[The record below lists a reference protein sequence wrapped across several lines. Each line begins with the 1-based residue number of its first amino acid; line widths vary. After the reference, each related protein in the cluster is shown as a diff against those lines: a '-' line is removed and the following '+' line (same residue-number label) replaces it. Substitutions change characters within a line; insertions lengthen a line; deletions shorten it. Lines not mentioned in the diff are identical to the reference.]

1 MLRGGRGV
9 FYARGGAAASITYF
23 WGMDVTRFRALV
35 LLLLAF
41 SNPVLADE
49 IPVVGRLA
57 PSFSLPEQSG
67 KVITLD
73 DLRGKWVV
81 LYFYPKNDTPGC
93 TEEACSFRD
102 DMAQLTA
109 LGAQIVGVSIA
120 ETDSNAEFAK
130 KYHLP
135 FPLLA
140 DKDGEVAKRYGAF
153 SDWKVARFARRYTF
167 LIDAQGK
174 IAKVYLKVDT
184 SKHSAEIIADL
195 KQLTLA
201 SGK

>member
-1 MLRGGRGV
+1 MFKRIWMVLRFFTFLV
-9 FYARGGAAASITYF
+9 PINAA
-23 WGMDVTRFRALV
+23 W
-35 LLLLAF
+35 
-41 SNPVLADE
+41 ADE
-49 IPVVGRLA
+49 VPAVGSMA
-57 PSFSLPEQSG
+57 PGFLLPDQNGREVSLDS
-67 KVITLD
+67 
-73 DLRGKWVV
+73 LRGKWLV
-81 LYFYPKNDTPGC
+81 LYFYPRNDTPGC

-109 LGAQIVGVSIA
+109 LGAQIVGVTIA
-120 ETDSNAEFAK
+120 EAASNAEFAL

-140 DKDGEVAKRYGAF
+140 DKEGAVARRYGAF
-153 SDWKVARFARRYTF
+153 SDWMVIRLARRYTF

-174 IAKVYLKVDT
+174 IAKTYLKVDT

-195 KQLTLA
+195 KQLSSS

>member
-1 MLRGGRGV
+1 MIKNLWI
-9 FYARGGAAASITYF
+9 A
-23 WGMDVTRFRALV
+23 
-35 LLLLAF
+35 LLLVVLSIGMALAQEV
-41 SNPVLADE
+41 PA
-49 IPVVGRLA
+49 VGSVA
-57 PSFSLPEQSG
+57 PNFSLPDQSG
-67 KVITLD
+67 REVSLES
-73 DLRGKWVV
+73 LRGKWLV

-120 ETDSNAEFAK
+120 DAASNAEFAK

-140 DKDGEVAKRYGAF
+140 DNNGVVAKRFGAYA
-153 SDWKVARFARRYTF
+153 DWMVVRFARRYTF

-174 IAKVYLKVDT
+174 IAKTYLKVDT

-195 KQLTLA
+195 KQLSLT

>member
-1 MLRGGRGV
+1 MMLKRLFKSLLV
-9 FYARGGAAASITYF
+9 FVSF
-23 WGMDVTRFRALV
+23 S
-35 LLLLAF
+35 LLYT
-41 SNPVLADE
+41 SVLADE
-49 IPVVGRLA
+49 IPLVGSQAPGFALA
-57 PSFSLPEQSG
+57 DQEGRQ
-67 KVITLD
+67 VTLES
-73 DLRGKWVV
+73 LRGRWVV

-102 DMAQLTA
+102 DLAQLTA
-109 LGAQIVGVSIA
+109 LGAQIVGVSIDTA
-120 ETDSNAEFAK
+120 ASNAKFAE

-140 DKDGEVAKRYGAF
+140 DQDGDVAKRYGAF
-153 SDWKVARFARRYTF
+153 ADWKVARFARRYTF

-174 IAKVYLKVDT
+174 IAKTYLKVDT

-195 KQLTLA
+195 KRLSSP

>member
-1 MLRGGRGV
+1 MLRRV
-9 FYARGGAAASITYF
+9 WI
-23 WGMDVTRFRALV
+23 L
-35 LLLLAF
+35 LLLLASNGLAMADEVPSVGSLAPAF
-41 SNPVLADE
+41 SLADQNGQE
-49 IPVVGRLA
+49 V
-57 PSFSLPEQSG
+57 SLDSLG
-67 KVITLD
+67 
-73 DLRGKWVV
+73 GKWVV

-102 DMAQLTA
+102 DLAQLTA

-120 ETDSNAEFAK
+120 ETASNAEFAR

-140 DKDGEVAKRYGAF
+140 DTNGEVAKRYGAF
-153 SDWKVARFARRYTF
+153 SDWLVTRFARRYTF
-167 LIDAQGK
+167 LIDAQGR
-174 IAKVYLKVDT
+174 IAKTYLKVDT

-195 KQLTLA
+195 KTLSSS

>member
-1 MLRGGRGV
+1 MLKRICISV
-9 FYARGGAAASITYF
+9 FLLI
-23 WGMDVTRFRALV
+23 ALT
-35 LLLLAF
+35 
-41 SNPVLADE
+41 
-49 IPVVGRLA
+49 RLA
-57 PSFSLPEQSG
+57 WADAVPAVGSMAPAFALSDQSG
-67 KVITLD
+67 REVSLD
-73 DLRGKWVV
+73 SLRGKWLV

-102 DMAQLTA
+102 DMAQLTR
-109 LGAQIVGVSIA
+109 LGAQIVGVSIDSA
-120 ETDSNAEFAK
+120 ASNAEFAE

-140 DKDGEVAKRYGAF
+140 DKDGAVAKCYGAF
-153 SDWKVARFARRYTF
+153 ADWTVACFARRYTF

-174 IAKVYLKVDT
+174 IVKTYLKVDT

-195 KQLTLA
+195 KQLSSS

>member
-1 MLRGGRGV
+1 MMMFKRIWMLLRFLTFLV
-9 FYARGGAAASITYF
+9 PINAA
-23 WGMDVTRFRALV
+23 W
-35 LLLLAF
+35 
-41 SNPVLADE
+41 ADE
-49 IPVVGRLA
+49 VPAVGSMA
-57 PSFSLPEQSG
+57 PGFLLPDQNGREVSLDS
-67 KVITLD
+67 
-73 DLRGKWVV
+73 LRGKWLV
-81 LYFYPKNDTPGC
+81 LYFYPRNDTPGC

-120 ETDSNAEFAK
+120 ETASNAEFAR

-140 DKDGEVAKRYGAF
+140 DKEGAVARRYGAF
-153 SDWKVARFARRYTF
+153 ADWMVIRLARRYTF

-174 IAKVYLKVDT
+174 IAKTYLKVDT

-195 KQLTLA
+195 KQLSLS

>member
-1 MLRGGRGV
+1 MIKRIAHL
-9 FYARGGAAASITYF
+9 
-23 WGMDVTRFRALV
+23 LV
-35 LLLLAF
+35 YLLLLASSF
-41 SNPVLADE
+41 SVWADEVPVAGSMAPAFSLADQK
-49 IPVVGRLA
+49 GREV
-57 PSFSLPEQSG
+57 SLDS
-67 KVITLD
+67 
-73 DLRGKWVV
+73 LRGKWLV

-102 DMAQLTA
+102 DMAELTRM
-109 LGAQIVGVSIA
+109 GAQIVGVSIA
-120 ETDSNAEFAK
+120 ETASNAEFAN

-140 DKDGEVAKRYGAF
+140 DKDGAVARRYGAL
-153 SDWKVARFARRYTF
+153 SDWVVTRFARRYTF

-174 IAKVYLKVDT
+174 IAKTYLKVDT

-195 KQLTLA
+195 KQLSSS

>member
-1 MLRGGRGV
+1 MIKRIWTLL
-9 FYARGGAAASITYF
+9 I
-23 WGMDVTRFRALV
+23 LV
-35 LLLLAF
+35 VPILSAWADEVPIIGSMAPAF
-41 SNPVLADE
+41 SLSD
-49 IPVVGRLA
+49 
-57 PSFSLPEQSG
+57 QSG
-67 KVITLD
+67 REVSLD
-73 DLRGKWVV
+73 SLRGKWLV

-102 DMAQLTA
+102 DMAQLTE

-120 ETDSNAEFAK
+120 EARSNAEFAR

-135 FPLLA
+135 FSLLA
-140 DKDGEVAKRYGAF
+140 DKDGAVAKRYGAF
-153 SDWKVARFARRYTF
+153 SDWIVTRFAHRYTF

-174 IAKVYLKVDT
+174 IAKSYLKVDT

-195 KQLTLA
+195 KQLSSS

>member
-1 MLRGGRGV
+1 MFKR
-9 FYARGGAAASITYF
+9 I
-23 WGMDVTRFRALV
+23 V
-35 LLLLAF
+35 LLLALA
-41 SNPVLADE
+41 VCHLAWADE
-49 IPVVGRLA
+49 VPAVGSLA
-57 PSFSLPEQSG
+57 PAFSLPDQSG
-67 KVITLD
+67 RTVSLD
-73 DLRGKWVV
+73 SLRGQWLV

-120 ETDSNAEFAK
+120 SSASNAEFAK

-140 DKDGEVAKRYGAF
+140 DQEGDVARRYGAYA
-153 SDWKVARFARRYTF
+153 DWFVARFARRYTF

-174 IAKVYLKVDT
+174 IAKTYLKVDT

-195 KQLTLA
+195 KQL
-201 SGK
+201 SRK

>member
-1 MLRGGRGV
+1 MINRFFMCMLLFV
-9 FYARGGAAASITYF
+9 AASNN
-23 WGMDVTRFRALV
+23 MAQAQDV
-35 LLLLAF
+35 
-41 SNPVLADE
+41 
-49 IPVVGRLA
+49 PVVGSVA
-57 PSFSLPEQSG
+57 PAFVLPDQSG
-67 KVITLD
+67 REVSLESF
-73 DLRGKWVV
+73 RGKWLV

-102 DMAQLTA
+102 DMTQLTA

-120 ETDSNAEFAK
+120 DAASNAEFAK

-140 DKDGEVAKRYGAF
+140 DNDGLVAKRYGAYA
-153 SDWKVARFARRYTF
+153 DWMVVRFARRYTF

-174 IAKVYLKVDT
+174 IAKNYLKVDT
-184 SKHSAEIIADL
+184 SKHSSEIIVDL
-195 KQLTLA
+195 KQLSQP